1 MNSGADLN
9 IKSLG
14 PCRFDSPLAHLLARR
29 RHTVEKVEETD
40 HVLYDDTRSAAV
52 TRQCEVEAL
61 PAFEPAGPRR
71 RIYFDPAQTRAGI
84 VTCGGLCP
92 GFNDVIRA
100 LVMELHHRYGVP
112 GIFGFRNGYQG
123 FVGKHA
129 RDVVELTPASVSEIN
144 EDGGTILGTSRGE
157 QDIPEVVDCL
167 ERMKIN
173 MLFAIGGDGTI
184 RGALEIVRTIAERG
198 AKIAVVGI
206 PKTIDNDIS
215 LIDHS
220 FGFQTA
226 FTEAAKSIDA
236 AHVEATSAP
245 HGIGL
250 VKLMGRHSGFIACY
264 ASLAKNDANFVL
276 IPEVPFRL
284 EGENGLLALLRERLV
299 RRNHAVIVVAEGAGQ
314 DLVRTGEPEYDK
326 SGNVKLGDI
335 GAYLR
340 KQIAEYFAKQ
350 NMEINLKYIDPSYM
364 IRSVPANAYDA
375 IYCIRL
381 AHNAVHAAMCGRT
394 EMLVGRWHGRFVH
407 IPMPLAIER
416 RKVVDPDGDLWMS
429 VLESTGQPWQIG
441 L

>member
-1 MNSGADLN
+1 MTSDADLK

-14 PCRFDSPLAHLLARR
+14 PCRIDSPLAHLLAQRR
-29 RHTVEKVEETD
+29 TTVEKVEETD
-40 HVLYDDTRSAAV
+40 RVLFDDTRSGALAH
-52 TRQCEVEAL
+52 QCRVEVL
-61 PAFEPAGPRR
+61 PAFEPAGARR
-71 RIYFDPAQTRAGI
+71 KIYFDPAHTRAGI

-100 LVMELHHRYGVP
+100 LVMELHHRYGVAS
-112 GIFGFRNGYQG
+112 IFGFRNGYQG
-123 FVGKHA
+123 FVGKYA
-129 RDVVELTPASVSEIN
+129 RDVVELTPAMVSEIN

-157 QDIPEVVDCL
+157 QEVPEIVDCL

-215 LIDHS
+215 FIDHS

-245 HGIGL
+245 NGVGL

-264 ASLAKNDANFVL
+264 ASLAKNDANIVL
-276 IPEVPFRL
+276 IPEVPFLL
-284 EGENGLLALLRERLV
+284 EGEHGLLALLRERLI
-299 RRNHAVIVVAEGAGQ
+299 RRNHVVIVVAEGAGQ

-326 SGNVKLGDI
+326 SGNIKLGDI

-340 KQIAEYFAKQ
+340 KGITEHFAK
-350 NMEINLKYIDPSYM
+350 EAIEFNLKYIDPSYM

-407 IPMPLAIER
+407 IPMPLAIEQ